1 VSRQINATRHTTYAS
16 PTRSGLGRW
25 HGAAWRFALALSLGS
40 SQTDSSVRP
49 NEHALAP
56 FSAPVPIWNVSSER
70 VPFDSVN
77 FVPFGTSIL
86 MWTSGLG
93 RPDWDVPKGRASR
106 SGRAGADPPHRG
118 AGRHRGRSAR
128 PPVRHRACV
137 TSAKVASQ
145 SPGTRSA

>member
-1 VSRQINATRHTTYAS
+1 MATRHTTYAS

-25 HGAAWRFALALSLGS
+25 HGAALRCVGTLSW
-40 SQTDSSVRP
+40 QQPDSSVRP
-49 NEHALAP
+49 NERFLAP
-56 FSAPVPIWNVSSER
+56 FSAPVPIRNVSSER
-70 VPFDSVN
+70 APFDLVDFVSSVN